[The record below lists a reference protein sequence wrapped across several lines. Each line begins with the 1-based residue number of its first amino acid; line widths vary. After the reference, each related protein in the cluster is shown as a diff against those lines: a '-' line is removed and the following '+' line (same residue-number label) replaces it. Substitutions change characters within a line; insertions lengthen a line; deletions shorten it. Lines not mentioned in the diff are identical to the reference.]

1 MATIQGLLILSAR
14 ECGCGRTS
22 QGWLYS
28 GMAFRM
34 MRDLGMHID
43 SNKLRYLS
51 RQFSDEELAL
61 RQQVFWSCFTW
72 DKTMS
77 LCLGRAPIIHETIA
91 VPSKNTLIDGQ
102 DADEELWM
110 PVLGQDHE
118 TMTAFT
124 EQKSLGS
131 ARFTAYCELCT
142 IVDDVLDGL
151 YCRPHQ
157 SEQGHLLAFLD
168 QMLEKLQS
176 WSAALS
182 DELFITTR
190 DQLVLCPPI
199 HILLLN
205 LTYHA
210 TMILLCRPYR
220 KTSPRAKDLC
230 TQAARMVDSLFTLHV
245 RRFGF
250 RFITYLQTY
259 TMFVA
264 CTINVL
270 DLKESNK
277 QGDIRGDIAKSQSMA
292 LKQEASARLNFGLE
306 VLRQAGATPSAAKC
320 AAVIVQLLRQRSDKG
335 ISSPLSSGGQNNK
348 NRQSVAHPRSGQQ
361 PGSISIGPGALWK
374 TRAARLRESGLNIQ
388 QEASLPVLSKPVD
401 AEHSSHFRQY
411 PSNSEQ
417 LQGFDQIMEANVSPA
432 ASVGLPYQFD
442 LAESIVPNPQ
452 DTGPAG
458 GLYPQS
464 SGSTG
469 VEIPMRWLPENIED
483 DGSWMLMTDF
493 GNGFLEM

>member
-1 MATIQGLLILSAR
+1 
-14 ECGCGRTS
+14 
-22 QGWLYS
+22 
-28 GMAFRM
+28 
-34 MRDLGMHID
+34 MHID

-77 LCLGRAPIIHETIA
+77 LCLGRAPTIHETIA
-91 VPSKNTLIDGQ
+91 IPSKDSLIDGRE
-102 DADEELWM
+102 ADEELWI
-110 PVLGQDHE
+110 PVLGQDQE

-131 ARFTAYCELCT
+131 ARFTAYCALCT
-142 IVDDVLDGL
+142 IIDDVLDGL

-168 QMLEKLQS
+168 RMLERLQS

-182 DELFITTR
+182 DGLFITTQ

-220 KTSPRAKDLC
+220 KTSIRAKELC

-270 DLKESNK
+270 DLKENETNN
-277 QGDIRGDIAKSQSMA
+277 QGDIHGDAARSQTFS
-292 LKQEASARLNFGLE
+292 LRQEASARLNFGLE

-320 AAVIVQLLRQRSDKG
+320 AAVIVQLLRQKSDKTVV
-335 ISSPLSSGGQNNK
+335 SPLSAGGQNN
-348 NRQSVAHPRSGQQ
+348 NNHQSVAPPRSNSGGQLSSN
-361 PGSISIGPGALWK
+361 PTGPGTVWK
-374 TRAARLRESGLNIQ
+374 NRAARFRQTGLNVLY
-388 QEASLPVLSKPVD
+388 EAGLPLLPTPVD
-401 AEHSSHFRQY
+401 ADDNSHFRPH
-411 PSNSEQ
+411 PSTSQ
-417 LQGFDQIMEANVSPA
+417 TLQGFDQPMEANMSPT
-432 ASVGLPYQFD
+432 ASAGLPYQFD
-442 LAESIVPNPQ
+442 LGANFVPDPQ
-452 DTGPAG
+452 NRGPGVGTQA
-458 GLYPQS
+458 PS
-464 SGSTG
+464 SGNRGIET
-469 VEIPMRWLPENIED
+469 PMRWLPENIED

-493 GNGFLEM
+493 GNGFLEL